1 MLQSRW
7 QGSCQS
13 RPAQVESERRP
24 GKRLAAEPSVAA
36 RSWIPTRCPS
46 SSREAYFC
54 IEETPHGA
62 RLGGLW
68 LPFSLAGCA
77 AQGLSWPPRTRRG
90 LSGASDHR
98 PCAQRPAEGSGG
110 SSGRG
115 GRAARGARAV
125 APASRWRRALG
136 GCVRPLALSARRL
149 PRPNVRGNRLCRL
162 VLEVPGRLRFLFPV
176 VQIPSAQP
184 FDSELTHRV
193 NTCVRATAARSRAVT
208 VICEGLFIATMVMF
222 SMN

>member
-1 MLQSRW
+1 M
-7 QGSCQS
+7 
-13 RPAQVESERRP
+13 
-24 GKRLAAEPSVAA
+24 AA

-62 RLGGLW
+62 RLGGPW

-77 AQGLSWPPRTRRG
+77 AQGLSRPPRTRAACRAHRATVCAPRG
-90 LSGASDHR
+90 Q
-98 PCAQRPAEGSGG
+98 QRARVDAAAAEG
-110 SSGRG
+110 R
-115 GRAARGARAV
+115 RRRGAL
-125 APASRWRRALG
+125 APSLQRHGGDALWAGALG
-136 GCVRPLALSARRL
+136 LWLLARRL
-149 PRPNVRGNRLCRL
+149 PRPDVRGNRLCRL

-208 VICEGLFIATMVMF
+208 VICEGLFIATLVMF